1 MADSGPGIA
10 GPMSSGG
17 GSADAD
23 GRAGM
28 LAINGLVYK
37 LEPDLSVA
45 VSRTHKIQFSQSQE
59 YTNDQTMLFIVNSGA
74 DYIDPSRSWLTVDID
89 FPVGYSIPT
98 PIGVNAA
105 ATASLARLPV
115 NKGYLNFAFGP
126 NGSVLNLIE
135 SVVVSSRS
143 GDELSRVTNY
153 GQFLNTYI
161 PLTFGVD
168 WATSI
173 GSNIGFG
180 SFIGADHQNDK
191 NESRRKR
198 FNIPLYLLSPFFNY
212 GRLMP
217 SMIMSGLRIEVR
229 WKGLDYGAQAFWSGI
244 PRYLESA
251 GGDDT
256 DALLNRSTTG
266 FARFLI
272 RNDLVGAAATY
283 PRVLWPYDDVANY
296 PAPTLDSLWT
306 LSEQKV
312 EGATLYYTLSCKT
325 GVTPVS
331 LGARYTAA
339 QLGANHPLVGSFILA
354 PGTTLVLP
362 MNIAGAIM
370 QDPNTDTYYN
380 DLINVTIIHNDD
392 SILTVR
398 TNGTPIFTERK
409 SDGKFGD
416 YANGAVSG
424 PLVLSQT
431 EPTIY
436 ETKPGALAFSGLI
449 TLPNPA
455 VRDYVIRKPHL
466 QLASVQLTDAIQR
479 VLNEFSSVAGLEI
492 VFADFDHTSSPFST
506 HGEQNPVYLEI
517 RKSASRALM
526 AFARVINDSPNPQ
539 LYDSFASCPES
550 FWNHYQWQLGSLYF
564 PQQRVEDS
572 SSDDTRRHDNVAC
585 VAYNYTLDA
594 FDRLHPKSAPTM
606 LSLRGV
612 ETDGIPS
619 VRYHPLGSTGEHGED
634 TYLKPPSLT
643 GKWGSF
649 VNGGTTIATTLE
661 RSSAFDLSGIPTNN
675 ARVLA
680 LRANVGFKQPIAP
693 GFQAKLEATM
703 KFVRLARVFLLNV
716 EVEQ

>member
-1 MADSGPGIA
+1 
-10 GPMSSGG
+10 MSSGG

-28 LAINGLVYK
+28 LAVNGLVYK

-45 VSRTHKIQFSQSQE
+45 VARTHKIQFSQSQE

-89 FPVGYSIPT
+89 FPVAYSIPT
-98 PIGVNAA
+98 PIGNNAA

-161 PLTFGVD
+161 PMTFGVD
-168 WATSI
+168 WATSV

-180 SFIGADHQNDK
+180 SFIGADHENEK

-251 GGDDT
+251 GTNDT
-256 DALLNRSTTG
+256 DALVNTSTTH

-272 RNDLVGAAATY
+272 RNELVGPAAVY
-283 PRVLWPYDDVANY
+283 PRVLWPYDDAAY
-296 PAPTLDSLWT
+296 PAPTLASVWELKEEKT
-306 LSEQKV
+306 
-312 EGATLYYTLSCKT
+312 EGAAYHTLSCRT
-325 GVTPVS
+325 GGTLVK

-339 QLGANHPLVGSFILA
+339 QLGANHRLVGSFILA

-362 MNIAGAIM
+362 MNIAAAVQ

-380 DLINVTIIHNDD
+380 DVIKVTVINNDD
-392 SILTVR
+392 SILIVR
-398 TNGTPIFTERK
+398 PHGLANFTGTC
-409 SDGKFGD
+409 DGKFGS
-416 YANGAVSG
+416 YASGALSG
-424 PLVLSQT
+424 PIVLSQP
-431 EPTIY
+431 EPTVY
-436 ETKPGALAFSGLI
+436 ESKPGAPAFSGLI

-526 AFARVINDSPNPQ
+526 AFARVINDSPNPH

-606 LSLRGV
+606 MSLRGV

-680 LRANVGFKQPIAP
+680 LRANVGFKQPIAA

>member
-28 LAINGLVYK
+28 LAVNGLVYK

-45 VSRTHKIQFSQSQE
+45 VARTHKIQFSQSQE

-89 FPVGYSIPT
+89 FPVAYSIPT
-98 PIGVNAA
+98 PIGNNAA

-161 PLTFGVD
+161 PMTFGVD
-168 WATSI
+168 WATSV

-180 SFIGADHQNDK
+180 SFIGADHENEK

-251 GGDDT
+251 GTNDT
-256 DALLNRSTTG
+256 DALVNTSTTH

-272 RNDLVGAAATY
+272 RSDLVGPAAVY
-283 PRVLWPYDDVANY
+283 PRVLWPYDDAQY
-296 PAPTLDSLWT
+296 PAPTLASAWELKEEKT
-306 LSEQKV
+306 
-312 EGATLYYTLSCKT
+312 EGAAYHTLSCRT
-325 GVTPVS
+325 GGTLVK

-339 QLGANHPLVGSFILA
+339 QLGANHRLVGSFILA

-362 MNIAGAIM
+362 MNIAAAVQ

-380 DLINVTIIHNDD
+380 DVIKVTVINNDD
-392 SILTVR
+392 SILIVR
-398 TNGTPIFTERK
+398 PHGLANFTGTC
-409 SDGKFGD
+409 DGKFGS
-416 YANGAVSG
+416 YASGALSG
-424 PLVLSQT
+424 PIVLSQP
-431 EPTIY
+431 EPTVY
-436 ETKPGALAFSGLI
+436 ETKPGAPAFSGLI

-526 AFARVINDSPNPQ
+526 AFARVINDSPSPH

-572 SSDDTRRHDNVAC
+572 SSDDTRRRDNVAC

-606 LSLRGV
+606 MSLRGV

-680 LRANVGFKQPIAP
+680 LRANVGFKQPIAA